1 MILNSVRIKNDYYCK
16 CKNSWRGKFYNLF
29 IYLFLIIKGK
39 TAIVNHIYGETLFLY
54 N

>member
-1 MILNSVRIKNDYYCK
+1 MTITVNSNVKILEGVNKV
-16 CKNSWRGKFYNLF
+16 YNLF